1 MHAGE
6 RERVDSLDVHNSYLH
21 GSTVTFGRLI
31 KFCIGICK
39 RRISSGELRGCFQMR
54 SFIGVGILIG
64 FLCLEFWELLVM
76 PYY

>member
-31 KFCIGICK
+31 KFCIGFSQKVIHH
-39 RRISSGELRGCFQMR
+39 
-54 SFIGVGILIG
+54 
-64 FLCLEFWELLVM
+64 
-76 PYY
+76 